1 MHIPRV
7 RAGDN
12 VLPARSFNHM
22 ATAAEHVH
30 RALNRLSEVPLP
42 AISNENGTVTIKNTS
57 DADQAPLH
65 VLILRDVLVTPTR
78 NLILFKYQHIFEA
91 DLPADGDAKLAILQ
105 RPIKKNEYGPA
116 LIAGICSMQI
126 EISDSDHEY
135 AEPIAGETSKLA
147 SSESGPARILWAE
160 PGTGTKWAKIQF
172 PASAAGGSLFINA
185 LITAAE
191 GNTPPFLYSA
201 VESTLSSSGEISQ
214 KTGGRIFTA
223 NVRNVCETPSNHG
236 VGKIPIGRPV
246 RLWYEAGVYWF
257 DQAWYRGSYG

>member
-1 MHIPRV
+1 MHIPRI
-7 RAGDN
+7 RAGDTS
-12 VLPARSFNHM
+12 LSARSFNHM

-30 RALNRLSEVPLP
+30 RALNRISEARVPT
-42 AISNENGTVTIKNTS
+42 IFHEHGIVTIKNVS
-57 DADQAPLH
+57 DAHQAPLN
-65 VLILRDVLVTPTR
+65 ILSLKNVLVTPDR
-78 NLILFKYQHIFEA
+78 NLDVFKNQHIFEA
-91 DLPADGDAKLAILQ
+91 DIPETGDTKLAILLD
-105 RPIKKNEYGPA
+105 PIKKNEYGTA
-116 LIAGICSMQI
+116 LVDGITSIKI
-126 EISDSDHEY
+126 EISSTSHEY
-135 AEPIAGETSKLA
+135 AEALNGDSSKLA
-147 SSESGPARILWAE
+147 SCDAGIARILWSE
-160 PGTGTKWAKIQF
+160 SGTGTKWAKIQF
-172 PASAAGGSLFINA
+172 PFSTSGGSQFINA